1 MTDNSSCIAEH
12 YYSTTSNSDLLKV
25 ITDNICVPGFK
36 DDNGRLDITDTE
48 ELIFITAVNP
58 GKQPPPN
65 STWVYSELEEGEKI
79 RYYVEPAD
87 FKTNIK
93 PLIKSTFDD

>member
-1 MTDNSSCIAEH
+1 MTDNSSCKAEH
-12 YYSTTSNSDLLKV
+12 YYSATSKSDLLKV

-48 ELIFITAVNP
+48 ELIFITAVKP
-58 GKQPPPN
+58 IHCPPSN
-65 STWVYSELEEGEKI
+65 STWVYSELEENEKI
-79 RYYVEPAD
+79 RYYVEPVD

-93 PLIKSTFDD
+93 PLIKSTFGH